1 MEQSRIGPNRR
12 ILHIFLNRIQS
23 CIIFAANQIKK
34 GIIAFNNMYKS
45 IAFLY
50 RKNNQLGNNPISG
63 SISNKKH
70 TNTKWYRYD
79 CVYEWFEPEIHKI
92 YVKKTEEEN
101 MKIE

>member
-1 MEQSRIGPNRR
+1 MATQVSNSGMGPGFMRPGVCSTWGPCFKRIKTE
-12 ILHIFLNRIQS
+12 
-23 CIIFAANQIKK
+23 KK
-34 GIIAFNNMYKS
+34 
-45 IAFLY
+45 
-50 RKNNQLGNNPISG
+50 P
-63 SISNKKH
+63 

>member
-1 MEQSRIGPNRR
+1 
-12 ILHIFLNRIQS
+12 
-23 CIIFAANQIKK
+23 
-34 GIIAFNNMYKS
+34 MYKS

-63 SISNKKH
+63 GISNKKH

-79 CVYEWFEPEIHKI
+79 YVYEWFEPEIHKI